1 VRPSPRLSAALPHLC
16 HTPDP
21 NLSRLAPHPSPLT
34 SAGFLGVDV
43 FLSNQWPRGFQQK
56 LPDGSLPIDLLPD
69 SDLPAVGA
77 EAVAELACAPR

>member
-1 VRPSPRLSAALPHLC
+1 
-16 HTPDP
+16 
-21 NLSRLAPHPSPLT
+21 
-34 SAGFLGVDV
+34 V

>member
-1 VRPSPRLSAALPHLC
+1 M
-16 HTPDP
+16 
-21 NLSRLAPHPSPLT
+21 
-34 SAGFLGVDV
+34 

-56 LPDGSLPIDLLPD
+56 LPDGSLPIDLLPE

>member
-1 VRPSPRLSAALPHLC
+1 M
-16 HTPDP
+16 
-21 NLSRLAPHPSPLT
+21 
-34 SAGFLGVDV
+34 

-77 EAVAELACAPR
+77 EAVAELACAPRLPPPPPIPLHPQAGPPPGLGGDRLLPPRLPL